1 MSGTVVYLDAAGT
14 RRTLP
19 APDTRGARH
28 LRLLDEAGRLLVSL
42 EAECEQLRFSTSE
55 RANRVRR
62 VRDLAWA
69 RLRRRVES
77 AAGELVRARE
87 EAA

>member
-1 MSGTVVYLDAAGT
+1 MSGTVVYLDPAGE
-14 RRTLP
+14 RHTLP
-19 APDTRGARH
+19 APDTRADRH
-28 LRLLDEAGRLLVSL
+28 LRLLDEAARRLVSL
-42 EAECEQLRFSTSE
+42 EAECERLQFSTSE

-77 AAGELVRARE
+77 AAAELVDRA